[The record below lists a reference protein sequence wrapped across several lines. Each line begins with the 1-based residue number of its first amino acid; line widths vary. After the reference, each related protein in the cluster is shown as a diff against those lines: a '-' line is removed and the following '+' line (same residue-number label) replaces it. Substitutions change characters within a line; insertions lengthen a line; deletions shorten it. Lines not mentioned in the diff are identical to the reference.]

1 MRNYV
6 IKRLITG
13 MISMFILITITFCL
27 TRSMPGSPFQ
37 SGNIPDNMVEAM
49 EKEYG
54 LDEPVV
60 VQYQK
65 YVENLLKGDMGISY
79 KKQGVRVSEVIARA
93 WPYTAK
99 IGILAVIVS
108 AVLGTILGIR
118 QACTKNPLVKEGIFL
133 GTVLGGAVPGF
144 AAALLLLLLFGVKLG
159 WLPVS
164 GLLTPAHY
172 ILPVCSLALY
182 PTTVVARMMNQSFS
196 EEVNKE
202 YVLMAKARGIKWR
215 KIVFFHILRHAWMPI
230 LGYLGPVAAFLITGS
245 FATETVFNIPGL
257 GREFVNAISGRDYTM
272 IMGLTIFMGMVV
284 ILVNLLTDLIRMFL
298 EPQVR
303 RSK

>member
-118 QACTKNPLVKEGIFL
+118 QPYIA
-133 GTVLGGAVPGF
+133 VLNTNKGP
-144 AAALLLLLLFGVKLG
+144 KY
-159 WLPVS
+159 LPI
-164 GLLTPAHY
+164 A
-172 ILPVCSLALY
+172 
-182 PTTVVARMMNQSFS
+182 
-196 EEVNKE
+196 
-202 YVLMAKARGIKWR
+202 WR
-215 KIVFFHILRHAWMPI
+215 KHW
-230 LGYLGPVAAFLITGS
+230 
-245 FATETVFNIPGL
+245 FA
-257 GREFVNAISGRDYTM
+257 
-272 IMGLTIFMGMVV
+272 
-284 ILVNLLTDLIRMFL
+284 
-298 EPQVR
+298 
-303 RSK
+303 